1 MEERADNLWEL
12 KRNINA
18 VEHMIYVSCKYTKT
32 TEMIRKVMETIVSTY
47 ENFFSVA
54 YNILVEE
61 EEGSEYPMVG
71 MPSVHY
77 KIERLSEVLNDK
89 GVYVD
94 LSDYFLL
101 KKLLLAEFDCI
112 GEYRKN
118 LCMVAYIDGEEY
130 SINISKLLVFY
141 ENLKYVYDGVIKTL

>member
-1 MEERADNLWEL
+1 MEERIDNLWEL

-47 ENFFSVA
+47 EKFFTVA
-54 YNILVEE
+54 YSMLVEE
-61 EEGSEYPMVG
+61 EGDDLAMSG
-71 MPSVHY
+71 MPSIHH
-77 KIERLSEVLNDK
+77 KIERLNEVLASR

-101 KKLLLAEFDCI
+101 KKLLMAEFDCV

-130 SINISKLLVFY
+130 SINISKLLEFY
-141 ENLKYVYDGVIKTL
+141 NNLKYVYDGVTKTI